1 MEDELPRTRRVEP
14 RLLDPLGVADLLA
27 YIDELR
33 IEIAR
38 AEAAIGSKQRQQSV
52 AESFFRK

>member
-38 AEAAIGSKQRQQSV
+38 AEAAIGNKQRQQSV

>member
-38 AEAAIGSKQRQQSV
+38 VEAAIGSKQRQQSV